1 MLHAANIVPQI
12 GKVRSKSGIA
22 TVSYQITRK
31 LPVPNG
37 GELAAAQSRALVGP
51 CSDAK
56 SSRITA
62 QSSSSRE
69 ASL

>member
-1 MLHAANIVPQI
+1 MLHTANIVPQI
-12 GKVRSKSGIA
+12 GNAGSKSGGG
-22 TVSYQITRK
+22 TVSYQITR
-31 LPVPNG
+31 G
-37 GELAAAQSRALVGP
+37 SQSRALVGLH
-51 CSDAK
+51 SDAK